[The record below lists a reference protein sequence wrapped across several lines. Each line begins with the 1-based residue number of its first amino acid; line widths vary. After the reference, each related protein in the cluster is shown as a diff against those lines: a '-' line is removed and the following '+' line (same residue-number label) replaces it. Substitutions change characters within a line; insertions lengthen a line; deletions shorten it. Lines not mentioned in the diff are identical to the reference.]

1 MRVAVVT
8 DSTASLPAELAAQW
22 RLRVVPVQVS
32 IDGHLDDEG
41 RIPHAAVLDALRAGR
56 AVSTEPPA
64 AAAFFWA
71 YQQAA
76 ADGADAVVSLHISAR
91 QSKTYEHALEAA
103 RQSTIPVHVLD
114 SGTSGMSMGYA
125 AAAAARVAAAGG
137 DPERVMATL
146 AKRLDDSSELIY
158 VDTLEY
164 LRKGGRIGAAAKLIG
179 SALSLKP
186 LLTMREGQIAPLDK
200 VLGANRALRRLADT
214 AVRRADGREV
224 DVAVEHVG
232 APDQAKMLLDEITPR
247 IPRTRVAIITEVS
260 SALAIHL
267 GPGALG
273 ITISP
278 A

>member
-8 DSTASLPAELAAQW
+8 DSTASLPADLAAQW
-22 RLRVVPVQVS
+22 RLRVIPVQVS
-32 IDGHLDDEG
+32 IDGHVDDEG

-56 AVSTEPPA
+56 AVSTLPPE

-76 ADGADAVVSLHISAR
+76 ADGADAVVSVHISAL
-91 QSKTYEHALEAA
+91 QSKTYEHALAAA
-103 RQSTIPVHVLD
+103 RESTIPVHVLD
-114 SGTSGMSMGYA
+114 SGTSGMSLGYA

-137 DPERVMATL
+137 DPDRIMATL
-146 AKRLDDSSELIY
+146 ARRLDDSSELIY

-164 LRKGGRIGAAAKLIG
+164 LRRGGRIGAAAKFIG

-186 LLTMREGQIAPLDK
+186 LLTMKEGQVAPLEK
-200 VLGANRALRRLADT
+200 VLGAHRAVRRLADIG
-214 AVRRADGREV
+214 VRRAEGRDV
-224 DVAVEHVG
+224 DVAVEHAG
-232 APDQAKMLLDEITPR
+232 APEEARQLLDAIAPR
-247 IPRTRVAIITEVS
+247 IPRTRSSLITEVS
-260 SALAIHL
+260 SALAVHL